1 VNFSTCELDAYCSS
15 GPSPTLPVHLLG
27 VGAVGQAWL
36 QQARTGPFRVVGVTD
51 RQATVRDDRGLPLE
65 RLILHKQCG
74 QGLDRWMEA
83 AGTLRGHREPAPS
96 AALVI
101 DATPSEAGR
110 GPVDAARIR
119 QWLARG
125 QRVALASKHAV
136 AADPSLLH
144 HRGVGANAVLG
155 GTGAQLQAELPEL
168 GARWQEVALAG
179 SATATSILEV
189 LGAGGTFAEGL
200 QAADRKGVLEPDP
213 ELDLRGIDAA
223 LKLSIVAGA
232 LLGRTI
238 DPGEIEVQDLRTV
251 DPAQVQKDA
260 ARGWVWRLVGRA
272 WRHGGLQLRCEA
284 LPPDSPLAIT
294 TEEVAYVYTLP
305 GEVRAHR
312 GRGLGAQG
320 TAAALHVDVL
330 RLARRAA

>member
-1 VNFSTCELDAYCSS
+1 VNFSTAELDAYCSS
-15 GPSPTLPVHLLG
+15 GPSPTVSVHLLG

-36 QQARTGPFRVVGVTD
+36 QAARHGPFRVVGVTD
-51 RQATVRDDRGLPLE
+51 RQATVRDDRGLPLD

-83 AGTLRGHREPAPS
+83 AGSLRGHREPAPS

-101 DATPSEAGR
+101 DATPSEASR
-110 GPVDAARIR
+110 GPEDRARIR
-119 QWLARG
+119 RWLARG
-125 QRVALASKHAV
+125 QSVALASKHAL
-136 AADPSLLH
+136 AADPGLLH
-144 HRGVGANAVLG
+144 HRNLGANAVLG
-155 GTGAQLQAELPEL
+155 GTGARLQAELPEL
-168 GARWQEVALAG
+168 CARWQSVALAG

-200 QAADRKGVLEPDP
+200 QAAASKGVLEPDP
-213 ELDLRGIDAA
+213 ELDLRGLDAA
-223 LKLSIVAGA
+223 LKLAIVGGA

-238 DPGEIEVQDLRTV
+238 EPHEIEVQDLRTV
-251 DPAQVQKDA
+251 DPAEVRKDA

-272 WRHGGLQLRCEA
+272 SREGGLTLRCEA

-312 GRGLGAQG
+312 GQGLGAQG
-320 TAAALHVDVL
+320 TAAALHQDVL
-330 RLARRAA
+330 RLSRRAA